1 MCLLGTHV
9 YRLECIPEW
18 VLLVA
23 GMLVDMLVEVVV
35 VCMSFVVL
43 FVGGVLRNYCRTCFP
58 LLSYYHNYYRMAF
71 LDSSHIAVLHFIKG
85 LDKSGIFLTAI
96 TIPSL
101 ILLYPSE
108 FTPTIWAKNLIGGKL
123 LSLFHYFLEFFWIH

>member
-35 VCMSFVVL
+35 MCMSFVVL
-43 FVGGVLRNYCRTCFP
+43 FVGGV
-58 LLSYYHNYYRMAF
+58 S
-71 LDSSHIAVLHFIKG
+71 
-85 LDKSGIFLTAI
+85 AI
-96 TIPSL
+96 TAELASL
-101 ILLYPSE
+101 CYL
-108 FTPTIWAKNLIGGKL
+108 TTTITTEWH
-123 LSLFHYFLEFFWIH
+123 F